1 MAGVLAGTS
10 VDHLSADKCLRVR
23 HPMGDVKKLLSHSH
37 FARSK
42 VFSYKEISIRLKNLS
57 DSILCAR
64 LLREASPSLLYEVIA
79 AWNLTAAN
87 APQNLVCVT
96 GGIRTAILSQPARK
110 YWNCNPGVV

>member
-64 LLREASPSLLYEVIA
+64 LLLEPSRSCLYEVIV
-79 AWNLTAAN
+79 AWILTAAN
-87 APQNLVCVT
+87 APRNLLWET
-96 GGIRTAILSQPARK
+96 AGIGTATL
-110 YWNCNPGVV
+110 

>member
-10 VDHLSADKCLRVR
+10 ADHLSADKCLRVR

-57 DSILCAR
+57 DSFCLEGYSVRQARVCCAR
-64 LLREASPSLLYEVIA
+64 
-79 AWNLTAAN
+79 
-87 APQNLVCVT
+87 
-96 GGIRTAILSQPARK
+96 
-110 YWNCNPGVV
+110 